1 MSTGFSANVEG
12 NAENMSIYHGKKSPK
27 KPESYVEKMQNRMLI
42 YICIYICIHTHTHT
56 HPQEGSFFKHFHQEK
71 SKKLGTDS
79 KKFQCRL
86 KRLANVE
93 HMSMSMVPPNVDPIW
108 LTSVH
113 PLKASRE

>member
-56 HPQEGSFFKHFHQEK
+56 RIRRLIFEHLHEEMC
-71 SKKLGTDS
+71 KKLGTDS